1 MKRRGVHPYRVNGR
15 GGDDRHHR
23 RHGVTKLHEREQG
36 SERSESMGAASK
48 ADRRKHCR
56 RKPPTSRALAVY
68 VGHDPV
74 HFVKGLI
81 ENASSGG
88 VKLRFLDEQNVTLE
102 RGRTVYIQLRSPYL
116 QEPLV
121 LTSTVGYAV
130 KTDMGTIYGFRFGV
144 SPHDKEELPCI
155 LKKVFNRR
163 QEYRI
168 RATPATCSI
177 VLRSKHETAV
187 VQPNDISKSGLS
199 VIMPF
204 SEKACSPGI
213 GHSVDV
219 QVQARALKK
228 RLEFVGTVAK
238 RDIVAS
244 GIRLGIRIHPDSSKE
259 FKAYHELLLRHLQWQ
274 RIANGH
280 TKKKREK
287 TRSRVTR
294 RISAVR

>member
-1 MKRRGVHPYRVNGR
+1 MKRRGAHPYR
-15 GGDDRHHR
+15 R
-23 RHGVTKLHEREQG
+23 RHCATKPHEREQG
-36 SERSESMGAASK
+36 SERHEPMGAATK

-74 HFVKGLI
+74 HFIKGLI

-144 SPHDKEELPCI
+144 SPHDREDLPCV

-163 QEYRI
+163 HEYRI
-168 RATPATCSI
+168 RATSAIGSI
-177 VLRSKHETAV
+177 VMRSKHETAV
-187 VQPNDISKSGLS
+187 VQPNDISRSGLS
-199 VIMPF
+199 VIRPF
-204 SEKACSPGI
+204 SEMACSPGI

-228 RLEFVGTVAK
+228 RLEFVGTVVK

-244 GIRLGIRIHPDSSKE
+244 GIRLGIRIHPDCSKE
-259 FKAYHELLLRHLQWQ
+259 FKAYHELLLWHIQWQ
-274 RIANGH
+274 RIAQGD
-280 TKKKREK
+280 TRKRRE
-287 TRSRVTR
+287 RSSRVTR
-294 RISAVR
+294 RTSAVR